1 MIASVDPLV
10 SQISSDHFEEFLS
23 EAYTDF
29 FEHIRKAGVYS
40 SFFVCGDATKNLEV
54 MCETKPDSI
63 SIDENINIA
72 AAKDVTDKYNV
83 TLGGNIPL
91 TTVMLHGTQ
100 QDNMKVVI
108 DILESV
114 STKNLIIAPGCDM
127 PYDVPIAN
135 SIAVQEAV
143 EIRKALKKCWK
154 TMKRLRL
161 RISKWIFQITTSL
174 RNRL

>member
-1 MIASVDPLV
+1 
-10 SQISSDHFEEFLS
+10 
-23 EAYTDF
+23 
-29 FEHIRKAGVYS
+29 
-40 SFFVCGDATKNLEV
+40 

-63 SIDENINIA
+63 SIDENISIVT
-72 AAKDVTDKYNV
+72 AKAVTDKYNV

-135 SIAVQEAV
+135 SIAVQEAAKDPEMAKKMLENYEATSFEDIEVDLPDYDKLEKPLV
-143 EIRKALKKCWK
+143 EV
-154 TMKRLRL
+154 
-161 RISKWIFQITTSL
+161 
-174 RNRL
+174 RNNFV